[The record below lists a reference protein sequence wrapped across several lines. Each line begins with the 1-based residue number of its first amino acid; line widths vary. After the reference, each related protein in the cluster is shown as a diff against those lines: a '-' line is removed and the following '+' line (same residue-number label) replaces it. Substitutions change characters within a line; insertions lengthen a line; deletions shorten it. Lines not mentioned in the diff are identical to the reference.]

1 MHVSLWLYACV
12 LMFYC
17 VCPYALMWMSLCY
30 YVCVLIYT
38 GKSYYILVRWFE
50 AHPDAWERDDM
61 CRPLCPGPLRHNHC
75 LWRYAVTQR
84 PRRIMTSQ
92 DGAPSQVFRSQQDI
106 FGSDDRTVN
115 LRWSEEQHAYYGLV
129 SPSSVLSTVSMSRE
143 YDGGS
148 MSYSSSWLETVTI
161 SW

>member
-1 MHVSLWLYACV
+1 MIICLCPYDIMCVSLYLYACV
-12 LMFYC
+12 LT
-17 VCPYALMWMSLCY
+17 
-30 YVCVLIYT
+30 YT
-38 GKSYYILVRWFE
+38 DESYFILVRWFE
-50 AHPDAWERDDM
+50 AHPDAWERDKL

-92 DGAPSQVFRSQQDI
+92 DGVPSQVFRSQQDI
-106 FGSDDRTVN
+106 FGPNDRTVN

-129 SPSSVLSTVSMSRE
+129 SPSSVLSNVSMSRE
-143 YDGGS
+143 YDGDS

-161 SW
+161 S

>member
-1 MHVSLWLYACV
+1 MIICLCPYDIMCVSLYLYACV
-12 LMFYC
+12 LT
-17 VCPYALMWMSLCY
+17 
-30 YVCVLIYT
+30 YT
-38 GKSYYILVRWFE
+38 DESYFILVRWFE
-50 AHPDAWERDDM
+50 AHPDAWERDKL

-106 FGSDDRTVN
+106 FGPNDRTVN

-129 SPSSVLSTVSMSRE
+129 SPSSVLSTVRLEYDGDSMSRS
-143 YDGGS
+143 DT
-148 MSYSSSWLETVTI
+148 WLETVTI
-161 SW
+161 L

>member
-1 MHVSLWLYACV
+1 MIYAIRTHVCIMRTHANHDHFL
-12 LMFYC
+12 
-17 VCPYALMWMSLCY
+17 CPS
-30 YVCVLIYT
+30 YT
-38 GKSYYILVRWFE
+38 DQTYFMLVRWYE

-92 DGAPSQVFRSQQDI
+92 DGTPSEIFRSQQDI
-106 FGSDDRTVN
+106 FGSDTRTIN
-115 LRWSEEQHAYYGLV
+115 LRWSDEQHAYYGLV

-143 YDGGS
+143 YDGDG
-148 MSYSSSWLETVTI
+148 MLHTDDWLQTVTI
-161 SW
+161 SWNLTN

>member
-1 MHVSLWLYACV
+1 MKSIIRTYDIYHEDTCKLWIGHML
-12 LMFYC
+12 LINWFF
-17 VCPYALMWMSLCY
+17 CPWS
-30 YVCVLIYT
+30 T
-38 GKSYYILVRWFE
+38 DKSYFMLVRWFE

-92 DGAPSQVFRSQQDI
+92 DGTPSPIFTSQSYM
-106 FGSDDRTVN
+106 FGADTRTRN
-115 LRWSEEQHAYYGLV
+115 LRWSEEQHEYYGLV

-143 YDGGS
+143 YHS
-148 MSYSSSWLETVTI
+148 NNMSHVDSWLETVTI